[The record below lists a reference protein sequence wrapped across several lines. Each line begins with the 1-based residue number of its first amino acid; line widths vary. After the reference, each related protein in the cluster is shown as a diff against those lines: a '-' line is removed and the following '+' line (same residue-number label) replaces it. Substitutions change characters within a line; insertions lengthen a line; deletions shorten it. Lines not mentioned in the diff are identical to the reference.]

1 MKTPRSKDSITHM
14 DNMEAFSRG
23 MLKSVSKSFETLT
36 NLARNGTV
44 TQVSKE
50 PPLSPFSKNLKKRQS
65 LYTMLGEEMG
75 IKKMLVES
83 GELDSK
89 LYTDCMRRI
98 ARINDDIN
106 ALATARLDSDFCLE

>member
-1 MKTPRSKDSITHM
+1 MKTKDSITHM

-50 PPLSPFSKNLKKRQS
+50 PPLSPL
-65 LYTMLGEEMG
+65 
-75 IKKMLVES
+75 
-83 GELDSK
+83 
-89 LYTDCMRRI
+89 
-98 ARINDDIN
+98 AR
-106 ALATARLDSDFCLE
+106 T